1 MAGGNPRFNYL
12 IMQYPSSFLAS
23 GILFIMLNALPF
35 VSMAQVPLV
44 KGEQYEWKERIFFGG
59 NFGLGFGNIV
69 SSVALEP
76 LVGVMLGPSTSVGV
90 QGSYTYI
97 NWRRFNVD
105 DHVFGYRGFLRQN
118 IPFNFPALLGG
129 GNFVIQGEV
138 ERMKVQFP
146 VLDANNNVVQARGW
160 VPGTLIGP
168 GVFYPNQR
176 RGGFHF
182 LVLYNFSHDRIRSP
196 YGSEVVLRV
205 GFIF

>member
-1 MAGGNPRFNYL
+1 
-12 IMQYPSSFLAS
+12 MQNWSLFLAS
-23 GILFIMLNALPF
+23 GALFMLLWASPF
-35 VSMAQVPLV
+35 LSMAQIPLV

-59 NFGLGFGNIV
+59 NFGLGLGNIV

-76 LVGVMLGPSTSVGV
+76 LVGVMIGPTTSLGV

-105 DHVFGYRGFLRQN
+105 DHVLGYRGFIRQN
-118 IPFNFPALLGG
+118 IPFDFPALLGG
-129 GNFVIQGEV
+129 GNFILQGEV
-138 ERMKVQFP
+138 ERMKVQYP
-146 VLDANNNVVQARGW
+146 AVDANNNIVQTRGW
-160 VPGTLIGP
+160 VPGTLLGP

-182 LVLYNFSHDRIRSP
+182 LVLYNFGHDRIRSP
-196 YGSEVVLRV
+196 YGSEVVIRV